1 MRVVIKEPLKKPYVK
16 EIEDELKAYRSIVGG
31 YIECIY
37 PFADIPI
44 IMICDEEGKLKG
56 YPPNFQIES
65 EFLGYDLIVGTVI
78 FLRSDREEF
87 APIQDKDIKF
97 IDNYMKDHMVYGEM

>member
-16 EIEDELKAYRSIVGG
+16 EIEDKLKVYRSIVGG

-44 IMICDEEGKLKG
+44 MMICDEEGKLKG

-65 EFLGYDLIVGTVI
+65 EFLGFDLIVGTVI

-87 APIQDKDIKF
+87 APIQDEDIEY
-97 IDNYMKDHMVYGEM
+97 INAYMDKYMIEN